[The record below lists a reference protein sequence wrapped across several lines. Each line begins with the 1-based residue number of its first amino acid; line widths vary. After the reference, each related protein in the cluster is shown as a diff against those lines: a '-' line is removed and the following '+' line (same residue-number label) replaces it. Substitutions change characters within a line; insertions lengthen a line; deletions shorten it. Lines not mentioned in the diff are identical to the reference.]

1 MIFHKKVKEYVMMT
15 EECPNCRQLTNTSF
29 SRLVKDSCGHTK
41 CRMCLLYEEHG
52 CKICQAERCAQSTQ
66 DYGK

>member
-1 MIFHKKVKEYVMMT
+1 MN
-15 EECPNCRQLTNTSF
+15 EECPNCKQVTNTSC

-52 CKICQAERCAQSTQ
+52 CKICNENHARNAEN
-66 DYGK
+66 YGKKIFKYYLFSSP